1 MKRLALSRAA
11 SGLVRA
17 LLCRVPDSRD
27 RILLSEI
34 QSSDWHSLTLA
45 GERHVITLRIIGD
58 GARLIGSALTSRLA
72 DHEFSIPGIIV
83 ADIAAGRMKDEEN
96 RTVSVQIEAL
106 TIEA

>member
-1 MKRLALSRAA
+1 MKRLPLSRAA

-17 LLCRVPDSRD
+17 LLRRVLDSRD

-34 QSSDWHSLTLA
+34 LFSDRHSLTLA
-45 GERHVITLRIIGD
+45 GERHVVTLRIIGD
-58 GARLIGSALTSRLA
+58 GARLIGSALTNRLA
-72 DHEFSIPGIIV
+72 DHEFAIPGIIV
-83 ADIAAGRMKDEEN
+83 ADIAASRLKDEGD